1 MHASLVH
8 VHLIVVG
15 KFMQTHIHMCTQV
28 HTHVHTPLMIIDS
41 MTEVLHPSCVD
52 VLNVI
57 LFILKDNSQVQSV
70 YMKTNFNIRYGTKQ

>member
-15 KFMQTHIHMCTQV
+15 KVYVNTYVHMCTQV
-28 HTHVHTPLMIIDS
+28 HAHVHTPLMIIDS

-57 LFILKDNSQVQSV
+57 LFILKDNSQVQSM
-70 YMKTNFNIRYGTKQ
+70 YMEPNFKY

>member
-1 MHASLVH
+1 
-8 VHLIVVG
+8 
-15 KFMQTHIHMCTQV
+15 MCTQV

-41 MTEVLHPSCVD
+41 MKEVLHPSCVD

-70 YMKTNFNIRYGTKQ
+70 YMEPNFNIRYGTKQ